1 MGGHAL
7 YKFNEKAAEWQVFEK
22 KKLCWGITVYIRTRV
37 EFVWWTSRK
46 SCICW
51 LEVSLNCRNAMGL
64 MSRLGKTELVFMLW
78 CCSLRWRRVNALKFL
93 KDQTSFFSSS
103 SSRPWFLGFQCHSRF
118 KSALTGL
125 QHISISPLSLHRL
138 PLMSPWSSGMLT
150 GTSMLTSLSLSAG
163 NILLP
168 NTREQT
174 FSFSP
179 SWFTIDQRLCC
190 TAELPNSCIRY

>member
-1 MGGHAL
+1 MHRLQRETPFLTADSYGGTPADEQPYRGGGAL
-7 YKFNEKAAEWQVFEK
+7 YKFNEKATERQVFEK
-22 KKLCWGITVYIRTRV
+22 KKLCWGIAVYILTRV
-37 EFVWWTSRK
+37 EFVW
-46 SCICW
+46 
-51 LEVSLNCRNAMGL
+51 
-64 MSRLGKTELVFMLW
+64 W

-103 SSRPWFLGFQCHSRF
+103 SSRPWFSGFQCHSRF
-118 KSALTGL
+118 RSALTGL

-179 SWFTIDQRLCC
+179 SWFTIYQRLCC